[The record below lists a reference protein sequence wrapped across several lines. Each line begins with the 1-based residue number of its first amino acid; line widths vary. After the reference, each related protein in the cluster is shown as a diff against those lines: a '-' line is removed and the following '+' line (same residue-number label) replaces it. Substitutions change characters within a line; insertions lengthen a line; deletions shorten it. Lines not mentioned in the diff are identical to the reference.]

1 MDLTVVLARLPL
13 VEEVS
18 SSQRIQISGNA
29 EGVGAMRLGQA
40 KDNARVLRQIAV
52 GVLDRQFGMRPADAI
67 KQRPTHDAHEGFC
80 SERCAASCLQLDLP
94 GVICL
99 VAGLAERDQVVGRVS
114 ARLAALKM
122 MHVED
127 QILGSASTVPA
138 DMTVSEKNVLSH
150 VPEPKLVALL
160 IARALDFWI
169 LDLLNVE
176 GCGFNHDLG
185 DRKHSANR
193 FNARDVR
200 LNAILHGRRKPS
212 LVLRSNAIVEAWFA
226 VARLA
231 IAPCASESQTVGKK
245 SRDVLSKLDFG
256 REDLLLFRRSGNAD
270 ILGACIDAQRHVLLR
285 LACGDGQLDRERR
298 SPRYDGLA
306 CLQHVSRLCR
316 RTRHQRLAA
325 HVQNENFQSFSFA
338 DTRRFRL
345 LGPKAGRHPSS
356 MLEGVSCRQH
366 RSYLSELLTTGR
378 RA

>member
-1 MDLTVVLARLPL
+1 
-13 VEEVS
+13 
-18 SSQRIQISGNA
+18 
-29 EGVGAMRLGQA
+29 
-40 KDNARVLRQIAV
+40 
-52 GVLDRQFGMRPADAI
+52 
-67 KQRPTHDAHEGFC
+67 
-80 SERCAASCLQLDLP
+80 
-94 GVICL
+94 
-99 VAGLAERDQVVGRVS
+99 
-114 ARLAALKM
+114 

-160 IARALDFWI
+160 IARALDFGI

-200 LNAILHGRRKPS
+200 LNAILHGRCKPS

-285 LACGDGQLDRERR
+285 LACGDGQLIVNGVRR
-298 SPRYDGLA
+298 ATTALPAFSMCLAFAGEHGISGLPRMFKTKTFKVSPLRIPAGSACSARRPVDILRQCWKGFLA
-306 CLQHVSRLCR
+306 GS
-316 RTRHQRLAA
+316 TAPTS
-325 HVQNENFQSFSFA
+325 QSF
-338 DTRRFRL
+338 
-345 LGPKAGRHPSS
+345 
-356 MLEGVSCRQH
+356 
-366 RSYLSELLTTGR
+366 
-378 RA
+378 